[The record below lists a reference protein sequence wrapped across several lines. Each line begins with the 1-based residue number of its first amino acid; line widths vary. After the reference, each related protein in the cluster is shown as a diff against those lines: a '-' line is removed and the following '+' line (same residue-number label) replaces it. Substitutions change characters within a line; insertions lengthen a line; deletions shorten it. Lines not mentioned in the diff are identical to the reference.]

1 MTPEEVE
8 LLSELTIVIPT
19 CNRPFELE
27 RAIEYWRD
35 IPLTVHILDG
45 SSNPLFRSGQIVSSG
60 AKIYYHSVPP
70 DVGEKLMEN
79 YARRL
84 IKGMSLIETKY
95 ASLLADDDYFTISGL
110 LSALKMLNLEKRI
123 DAVIGKCALY
133 YFECNKIKWEKKWL
147 NWNPIDSLES
157 DLLSVR
163 LDNDAGKY
171 LVYYGVLRTKALKNI
186 HTRANNYVFSDF
198 RINEL
203 IAHHLGLAYCRV
215 RIIDQYLWFRQ
226 KALHRNSAYDPVV
239 RLSYSNEGSLITET
253 FIDAFTDI
261 DPLVDHK
268 LAQSWANQKVQ
279 LITDRL
285 RRDDNRSLKRRDE
298 IKTSI
303 KFIISIKDFLM
314 RFLLSSPKSVY
325 LVVLM
330 VAPSR
335 WKKAIEDASPPD
347 FDDKHYLEKLF
358 LMPREELRL
367 RANI

>member
-19 CNRPFELE
+19 YNRPLELE

-45 SSNPLFRSGQIVSSG
+45 SPNPLFRSGQIVSSS
-60 AKIYYHSVPP
+60 AKIYYHSVPT

-84 IKGMSLIETKY
+84 IKGMSLIETTY

-110 LSALKMLNLEKRI
+110 LSALKVLNLEKKI
-123 DAVIGKCALY
+123 DAVIGNCATFFL
-133 YFECNKIKWEKKWL
+133 ENNKIKWEKKYL
-147 NWNPIDSLES
+147 NWNPISSLES

-186 HTRANNYVFSDF
+186 HTRANNFVFSDF

-215 RIIDQYLWFRQ
+215 KIIDRYLWCRQ
-226 KALHRNSAYDPVV
+226 KAFHRNSAYDPVV
-239 RLSYSNEGSLITET
+239 RLSNSNEESVITET
-253 FIDAFTDI
+253 FVGAFTDI
-261 DPLVDHK
+261 DPLVDRK
-268 LAQSWANQKVQ
+268 LVQVWANQKVQ
-279 LITDRL
+279 LIMDRL
-285 RRDDNRSLKRRDE
+285 RSDDNRFQKRSNE
-298 IKTSI
+298 INTSI
-303 KFIISIKDFLM
+303 KVKVLIKDVLM
-314 RFLLSSPKSVY
+314 RRILSSPKSV
-325 LVVLM
+325 LLFVIM

-335 WKKAIEDASPPD
+335 WKKSIEDVSPPG

>member
-19 CNRPFELE
+19 YNRPLELE

-35 IPLTVHILDG
+35 LPVTVHILDG
-45 SSNPLFRSGQIVSSG
+45 SPTQLFKLGQVVSSD
-60 AKIYYHSVPP
+60 AKIFYHWVPSVL
-70 DVGEKLMEN
+70 DEKFMEN

-95 ASLLADDDYFTISGL
+95 ASLQADDDYFTISGL
-110 LSALKMLNLEKRI
+110 LSALKVLNLEKRI

-133 YFECNKIKWEKKWL
+133 YFEYNKIKWEKKWL

-171 LVYYGVLRTKALKNI
+171 LVYYGVLRTKALENI

-215 RIIDQYLWFRQ
+215 KIIDQHLWCRQ
-226 KALHRNSAYDPVV
+226 KAFHRNSAYDYVIRP
-239 RLSYSNEGSLITET
+239 SNSNEESLITEI
-253 FIDAFTDI
+253 FVDAFTDI
-261 DPLVDHK
+261 DPQVDRN
-268 LAQSWANQKVQ
+268 LAQVWSNRKVQ
-279 LITDRL
+279 LILDRL
-285 RRDDNRSLKRRDE
+285 RSDDNKVQKRKK
-298 IKTSI
+298 IKTSTKVKI
-303 KFIISIKDFLM
+303 FLKDFLM
-314 RFLLSSPKSVY
+314 RFILNSPKYVL
-325 LVVLM
+325 LVV
-330 VAPSR
+330 VKVVPSR
-335 WKKAIEDASPPD
+335 WKKSIGDASPPD
-347 FDDKHYLEKLF
+347 FGDKHYLEKLF
-358 LMPREELRL
+358 MMPREELRL

>member
-19 CNRPFELE
+19 YNRPLELE

-35 IPLTVHILDG
+35 LPVTVHILDG
-45 SSNPLFRSGQIVSSG
+45 SPTQLFKLGQVVSSD
-60 AKIYYHSVPP
+60 AKIFYHWVPSVL
-70 DVGEKLMEN
+70 DEKFMEN

-110 LSALKMLNLEKRI
+110 LSALKVLNLEIRI

-133 YFECNKIKWEKKWL
+133 YSECNKIKWGKKWL

-163 LDNDAGKY
+163 LDNDTGKY
-171 LVYYGVLRTKALKNI
+171 IVYYGVLRTKALENI

-215 RIIDQYLWFRQ
+215 KIIDQYLWCRQ
-226 KALHRNSAYDPVV
+226 KAFHRNSAYDHVV
-239 RLSYSNEGSLITET
+239 RPSNSKEESLITEI
-253 FIDAFTDI
+253 FVDAFTNI
-261 DPLVDHK
+261 DPQVARK
-268 LAQSWANQKVQ
+268 LAQVWSNQKAQ
-279 LITDRL
+279 LIIDRL
-285 RRDDNRSLKRRDE
+285 RSDDSKVPKRKKF
-298 IKTSI
+298 KTST
-303 KFIISIKDFLM
+303 KVKDLLKDFLM
-314 RFLLSSPKSVY
+314 RFILYSPKCVL
-325 LVVLM
+325 LVVLK
-330 VAPSR
+330 VVPSR
-335 WKKAIEDASPPD
+335 FKKSIEDASPPD
-347 FDDKHYLEKLF
+347 FDDKHHLEKL
-358 LMPREELRL
+358 LMKPREELRL
-367 RANI
+367 KANI